1 MEGSLA
7 AFDAKA
13 RIWDEY
19 TNTPLG
25 RLRQELTMRQ
35 LTQHLHSP
43 FRRLDVLDVGGGTG
57 CYALP
62 LAQLG
67 HQVCLLDFSAQM
79 LEVARQKARQLGPS
93 LMERMEFC
101 RAPVEEIP
109 GLFSPDRF
117 DLIVCHTLLE
127 YLAEPQETL
136 QTLVTVLRPGGMLSL
151 LFANRYAEPLRW
163 ALARGDLTKACLS
176 LREPI
181 STADLFGL
189 PRTTFTAEGMQEAIA
204 EAGVEVLAE
213 YGVRIFADYVPAGKL
228 ADREFY
234 ARLLELETAAGALL
248 PYRQIARYNHL
259 LGRKSGT

>member
-13 RIWDEY
+13 RAWDEY

-25 RLRQELTMRQ
+25 RLRQQLTMHR
-35 LTQHLHSP
+35 LVQHLDSP
-43 FRRLDVLDVGGGTG
+43 SRSLNVLDVGGGTG
-57 CYALP
+57 SYALP

-67 HQVCLLDFSAQM
+67 HQVCLLDFSDQM
-79 LEVARQKARQLGPS
+79 LDIARQKAKQLGPP

-101 RAPVEEIP
+101 RASDKEIP
-109 GLFSPDRF
+109 GLFAPDRF

-127 YLAEPQETL
+127 YVAEPQETL
-136 QTLVTVLRPGGMLSL
+136 RALVAVLRPGGLLSL
-151 LFANRYAEPLRW
+151 LFANPHAEPLRW
-163 ALARGDLTKACLS
+163 ALARGDLTKARLS
-176 LREPI
+176 LREQV

-189 PRTTFTAEGMQEAIA
+189 PRPTFTAEGMQQAIA
-204 EAGVEVLAE
+204 QTGVQVVAE

-248 PYRQIARYNHL
+248 PYKQIARYKHL
-259 LGRKSGT
+259 LGRKPEA